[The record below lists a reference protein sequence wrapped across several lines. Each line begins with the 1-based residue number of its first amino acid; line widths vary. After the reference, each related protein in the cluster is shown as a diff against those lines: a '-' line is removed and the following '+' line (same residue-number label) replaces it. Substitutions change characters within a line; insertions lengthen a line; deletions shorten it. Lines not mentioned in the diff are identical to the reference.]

1 MCSWVQNV
9 VPNNQCSKEVVKNY
23 IVEECNGKKMNCMPF
38 YRSTDI
44 SENCKGAFKYVA
56 LWYSCG
62 EYLL

>member
-1 MCSWVQNV
+1 
-9 VPNNQCSKEVVKNY
+9 VKNY